1 MVRLCVKNSKLHKES
16 LKPLYNWH
24 ICEPIICDFIMAKI
38 YICPS
43 SHEGLMKM
51 RGSSSEQV
59 LLIYKGNLRIG
70 RRLKETNSYI
80 ADVAEY

>member
-1 MVRLCVKNSKLHKES
+1 
-16 LKPLYNWH
+16 
-24 ICEPIICDFIMAKI
+24 
-38 YICPS
+38 
-43 SHEGLMKM
+43 M

-80 ADVAEY
+80 DDGILTLPKFKTTPTTTKT

>member
-1 MVRLCVKNSKLHKES
+1 
-16 LKPLYNWH
+16 
-24 ICEPIICDFIMAKI
+24 
-38 YICPS
+38 
-43 SHEGLMKM
+43 M

-80 ADVAEY
+80 DDVAEYWLHQNLKEHQQRQKHRFCHKSRRVLTKKLKLTNEE